1 MRPQKEQR
9 QGRQEDDEN
18 REDAGGRRE
27 DAEGVED
34 ARGQLPRRL
43 HVVELRSIQNLQ
55 FDVD

>member
-9 QGRQEDDEN
+9 QGRQEDDKN

-34 ARGQLPRRL
+34 ARGQLLRRL
-43 HVVELRSIQNLQ
+43 RVVELRSIRNLQ